1 MVMGK
6 AANVELTEKQA
17 AIAAFIARVYSAT
30 GTGVGYREICKEF
43 GFEKDGKPYPNAAKG
58 HVDAL
63 LKKGA
68 IVASFEENEDGT
80 KTVKANSLRPMN
92 AGGTATKS
100 ADSRIGENYCLNIVG
115 DFVAFVFFADGRIL
129 KSDLVPVV
137 EALGFADRFKIA
149 DGSPIDRIEAIA
161 AKMAAKE
168 LRAL

>member
-1 MVMGK
+1 MAK
-6 AANVELTEKQA
+6 AATTELTARQA
-17 AIAAFIARVYSAT
+17 EVAAFIARTYLAT

-43 GFEKDGKPYPNAAKG
+43 GFLKDGKPYPNAAKC
-58 HVDAL
+58 HVDPL

-68 IVASFEENEDGT
+68 IVASYEVADDGT
-80 KTVKANSLRPMN
+80 QVVKANSLRPAN
-92 AGGTATKS
+92 AVAGKS

-115 DFVAFVFFADGRIL
+115 EFVAFMFFANGRIL
-129 KSDLVPVV
+129 KSDLVPVS

-149 DGSPIDRIEAIA
+149 DGNPIDRIEAIA

>member
-1 MVMGK
+1 MAKV
-6 AANVELTEKQA
+6 ANVELTEKQA
-17 AIAAFIARVYSAT
+17 AVAAFIARVYSET

-43 GFEKDGKPYPNAAKG
+43 GFLKDGKPYPNAAKC
-58 HVDAL
+58 HVDPL

-68 IVASFEENEDGT
+68 IVASYEVADDGT
-80 KTVKANSLRPMN
+80 QVVKANSLRPAN
-92 AGGTATKS
+92 AVAGKS

-115 DFVAFVFFADGRIL
+115 DFVAFVFFADGKIL

-137 EALGFADRFKIA
+137 EALGFADRFKIPA
-149 DGSPIDRIEAIA
+149 GETIDRIEAIA